1 MIEYMDVNHGSTY
14 QKTPS
19 TITIC
24 SWENIVD
31 HVVANNIMTTHGMTF
46 VTPKTTR
53 CPFQQ
58 VLFDTII

>member
-1 MIEYMDVNHGSTY
+1 MALLTKDTINHHY
-14 QKTPS
+14 
-19 TITIC
+19 ILI
-24 SWENIVD
+24 ENIVD
-31 HVVANNIMTTHGMTF
+31 HVVANNIMTTHGMTY